1 LTDAPGAGQKDY
13 DFANNCGCN
22 ERKSVEKG
30 ESVPRFK

>member
-1 LTDAPGAGQKDY
+1 MRRAQAKKIMILLTTAA
-13 DFANNCGCN
+13 CN